1 MYSILV
7 FDLQSVLLFFFNLLR
22 IYLLIGMFY
31 NIVYFA
37 HVNHSLRPRQNVT
50 SSDVF
55 PDIPMDQM
63 FFPGLQLC
71 FTCHAIVESLGMCGE
86 GPEVRKSALP
96 GESGKA
102 SESDMAA

>member
-1 MYSILV
+1 
-7 FDLQSVLLFFFNLLR
+7 
-22 IYLLIGMFY
+22 MFY

-86 GPEVRKSALP
+86 GPEVRQLCLGSQEKLQKVTWQLDLGFARYNKHTLRVQC
-96 GESGKA
+96 
-102 SESDMAA
+102 